1 MILPPGHAQAVQAR
15 RRLTSREKWILSGV
29 LGTVAAVL
37 AAVVIAL
44 ASSGHTSGNGCVYV
58 TYAGII
64 GAQQLDACGAS
75 ARTVCRDLGTSRG
88 FTGPAVP
95 QVAAACRKAGLPV
108 GS

>member
-1 MILPPGHAQAVQAR
+1 MV
-15 RRLTSREKWILSGV
+15 T
-29 LGTVAAVL
+29 AVL
-37 AAVVIAL
+37 VAVVIAI
-44 ASSGHTSGNGCVYV
+44 ASSGQKSGNGCVYV

-64 GAQQLDACGAS
+64 GAQQLHACGAS
-75 ARTVCRDLGTSRG
+75 ARTVCRDLGSSGG